1 MLSARLVRMIED
13 NAEQLTRA
21 VIDELLKNPR
31 TPAYHKLT
39 REEIRHRVYDVYH
52 NLGNWLSHGTEDVI
66 EAFYTRLGRERA
78 ADNIPLSEVI
88 CALTLTKNR
97 LFDYARSAGTVDT
110 AVDLYE
116 HQELRLLVSNFFDK
130 AIFYTARGYEREL
143 MPAPEVSQ
151 LASKV

>member
-21 VIDELLKNPR
+21 VIDELEKNPR

-52 NLGNWLSHGTEDVI
+52 NLGNWLGHETEEVI
-66 EAFYTRLGRERA
+66 DSFYTRLGRERA

-88 CALTLTKNR
+88 CALTITKNR
-97 LFDYARSAGTVDT
+97 LFEYARSAGMVDSV
-110 AVDLYE
+110 VDLYE
-116 HQELRLLVSNFFDK
+116 QQELRLLVGSFFDR
-130 AIFYTARGYEREL
+130 AIFYTARGYERE
-143 MPAPEVSQ
+143 MVPAREASQ
-151 LASKV
+151 LAAKI

>member
-1 MLSARLVRMIED
+1 MLSARLVRLIED

-21 VIDELLKNPR
+21 VIDELLRNPR

-52 NLGNWLSHGTEDVI
+52 NLGNWLGHESEDVI

-88 CALTLTKNR
+88 CALTSTKNH
-97 LFDYARSAGTVDT
+97 LFEYARSAGMVDSV
-110 AVDLYE
+110 VDLYE
-116 HQELRLLVSNFFDK
+116 QQELRLLVSGFFDR
-130 AIFYTARGYEREL
+130 AIFYTARGYEGEGVPVRE
-143 MPAPEVSQ
+143 ASQ
-151 LASKV
+151 VAAKI